1 MFGEANYLESNWTKE
16 MYGDKEGKLVRI
28 FLKKEKEKEKLIPI
42 TYGFKS

>member
-1 MFGEANYLESNWTKE
+1 